1 MKVAVLGATGKEG
14 QLLLA
19 EAKRRGMDVTAIVRN
34 ASKITD
40 GTPTIEKD
48 VSQLTTEDIQA
59 FDVLI
64 SALGFPDVQD
74 FPKSTQHLIEIL
86 TNQKT
91 RLFVVG
97 GAGTLYVDPE
107 HTTQL
112 KDTPS
117 FPAEIQPLA
126 SAMGEALNYI
136 SPAAMFDADGPATGH
151 YEVAGEELT
160 TNSQGDS
167 YISYADYA
175 VAMLDEVESNAHP
188 NQRISV
194 YQ

>member
-48 VSQLTTEDIQA
+48 VYQLTTEDIQA

-86 TNQKT
+86 TNQKRACLSLGRWNLVCGPRT
-91 RLFVVG
+91 HNSIKRYTIIPSRNSAISFGDGRSFKLIERSSKHPLD
-97 GAGTLYVDPE
+97 LY
-107 HTTQL
+107 
-112 KDTPS
+112 
-117 FPAEIQPLA
+117 
-126 SAMGEALNYI
+126 
-136 SPAAMFDADGPATGH
+136 
-151 YEVAGEELT
+151 
-160 TNSQGDS
+160 
-167 YISYADYA
+167 
-175 VAMLDEVESNAHP
+175 
-188 NQRISV
+188 
-194 YQ
+194 

>member
-48 VSQLTTEDIQA
+48 VYQLTTEDIQA

-74 FPKSTQHLIEIL
+74 S
-86 TNQKT
+86 
-91 RLFVVG
+91 
-97 GAGTLYVDPE
+97 
-107 HTTQL
+107 
-112 KDTPS
+112 PS

-126 SAMGEALNYI
+126 SAMGEALNLLKEAQNIYWTYI
-136 SPAAMFDADGPATGH
+136 SPAAMFDAEGPATGH

>member
-1 MKVAVLGATGKEG
+1 MCIRDRLGATGKEG

-34 ASKITD
+34 SSKITD

-48 VSQLTTEDIQA
+48 VYQLTTEDIQA

-64 SALGFPDVQD
+64 SALGFPNVQD

-112 KDTPS
+112 KDTPDVYKRQNQHC
-117 FPAEIQPLA
+117 FKRRRN
-126 SAMGEALNYI
+126 ALPIRY
-136 SPAAMFDADGPATGH
+136 
-151 YEVAGEELT
+151 
-160 TNSQGDS
+160 
-167 YISYADYA
+167 
-175 VAMLDEVESNAHP
+175 
-188 NQRISV
+188 
-194 YQ
+194 

>member
-1 MKVAVLGATGKEG
+1 MIYMKVAVLGATGKEG

-48 VSQLTTEDIQA
+48 VYQLTTEDIQA

-86 TNQKT
+86 TNQK
-91 RLFVVG
+91 RACLSL
-97 GAGTLYVDPE
+97 GALEPCMWTQN
-107 HTTQL
+107 TQL
-112 KDTPS
+112 
-117 FPAEIQPLA
+117 
-126 SAMGEALNYI
+126 N
-136 SPAAMFDADGPATGH
+136 
-151 YEVAGEELT
+151 
-160 TNSQGDS
+160 
-167 YISYADYA
+167 
-175 VAMLDEVESNAHP
+175 
-188 NQRISV
+188 
-194 YQ
+194 

>member
-1 MKVAVLGATGKEG
+1 MIYMKVAVLGATGKEG

-48 VSQLTTEDIQA
+48 VYQLTTEDIQA

-74 FPKSTQHLIEIL
+74 FPKSTKHLIEIL

-97 GAGTLYVDPE
+97 GARTHNSIKRYTIIPSRNSAISFGDGRSFKLIERSSKHPLDLY
-107 HTTQL
+107 
-112 KDTPS
+112 
-117 FPAEIQPLA
+117 
-126 SAMGEALNYI
+126 
-136 SPAAMFDADGPATGH
+136 
-151 YEVAGEELT
+151 
-160 TNSQGDS
+160 
-167 YISYADYA
+167 
-175 VAMLDEVESNAHP
+175 
-188 NQRISV
+188 
-194 YQ
+194 

>member
-48 VSQLTTEDIQA
+48 VYQLTTEDIQA

-97 GAGTLYVDPE
+97 GAGTLYVDRGPRT
-107 HTTQL
+107 HNSIKRYTII
-112 KDTPS
+112 PS
-117 FPAEIQPLA
+117 RNSAISFGDGRSFKLIERSSKHPLD
-126 SAMGEALNYI
+126 LY
-136 SPAAMFDADGPATGH
+136 
-151 YEVAGEELT
+151 
-160 TNSQGDS
+160 
-167 YISYADYA
+167 
-175 VAMLDEVESNAHP
+175 
-188 NQRISV
+188 
-194 YQ
+194 

>member
-1 MKVAVLGATGKEG
+1 MIYMKVAVLGATGKEG

-48 VSQLTTEDIQA
+48 VYQLTTEDIQA

-126 SAMGEALNYI
+126 SA
-136 SPAAMFDADGPATGH
+136 TGH

>member
-48 VSQLTTEDIQA
+48 VYQLTTEDIQA

-64 SALGFPDVQD
+64 SALGFPNVQD

-97 GAGTLYVDPE
+97 GAGTYMW
-107 HTTQL
+107 TQNTQL
-112 KDTPS
+112 
-117 FPAEIQPLA
+117 
-126 SAMGEALNYI
+126 N
-136 SPAAMFDADGPATGH
+136 
-151 YEVAGEELT
+151 
-160 TNSQGDS
+160 
-167 YISYADYA
+167 
-175 VAMLDEVESNAHP
+175 
-188 NQRISV
+188 
-194 YQ
+194 